1 MKLKFNAIQ
10 ILVSELLPDEMG
22 VIYLMGLQKEMPTT
36 VNTTV
41 FTNIIT
47 FLCRK
52 LDWIETEEEKVEPA
66 MVMNLENTEQSL
78 NDKATDSSTKETIEV
93 GQNEKAS
100 LHSNTSNC
108 EEEDTPRI
116 SNSPDSEAESKGPMT
131 INDNEKCSE
140 KEEEGFLKESVVCSS
155 FNVAVEKDHDE
166 ISSSDS
172 KKLCVDEN
180 ISKSLIPLDDGPE
193 KCF

>member
-52 LDWIETEEEKVEPA
+52 LDWIEKEEEKVEPA

-78 NDKATDSSTKETIEV
+78 NDKATDSSIKETIEV
-93 GQNEKAS
+93 GQNEK
-100 LHSNTSNC
+100 C
-108 EEEDTPRI
+108 KR
-116 SNSPDSEAESKGPMT
+116 SPSYLP
-131 INDNEKCSE
+131 
-140 KEEEGFLKESVVCSS
+140 FPV
-155 FNVAVEKDHDE
+155 
-166 ISSSDS
+166 
-172 KKLCVDEN
+172 
-180 ISKSLIPLDDGPE
+180 
-193 KCF
+193 